1 MSTKDTKSNPSD
13 HINDNN
19 NKTTMSTNDTVS
31 NINSQNVNKGNSSS
45 NNNNTTA
52 NTSSIVGNNANKTN
66 KANDNPQT
74 TNNVSPNAPEGSLVI
89 DDIDKKKSLLKEI
102 NRIDNWANVASDN
115 GLFDTEQN
123 KDKNIFEEI
132 QERLKDA
139 RKRLY
144 ANELPESDY
153 EASKALRLYNKA
165 LYSVSRKWRFA
176 NVYGGPMWFYLIGFL
191 VAVLVFYW
199 FHEDIQVFSLNVK
212 IQQDALYA
220 ATWGT
225 VGGILRGLWF
235 LKDRVT
241 DRKYRNS
248 FRLYFLSVPFIGG
261 LFGAF
266 LYFILLTGF
275 LILTPSHSPVALTGT
290 NNVSNS
296 TAPVTST
303 QTNSPDSTATN
314 PAIIPMAILAG
325 FNWEFALVIF
335 KRIGDSFKSTSEADT
350 KIGK

>member
-1 MSTKDTKSNPSD
+1 M
-13 HINDNN
+13 
-19 NKTTMSTNDTVS
+19 
-31 NINSQNVNKGNSSS
+31 
-45 NNNNTTA
+45 
-52 NTSSIVGNNANKTN
+52 
-66 KANDNPQT
+66 
-74 TNNVSPNAPEGSLVI
+74 
-89 DDIDKKKSLLKEI
+89 
-102 NRIDNWANVASDN
+102 
-115 GLFDTEQN
+115 FDTAQN
-123 KDKNIFEEI
+123 KDKNIFEDI

-144 ANELPESDY
+144 ANELPEADY
-153 EASKALRLYNKA
+153 EASKDLHLYNKA
-165 LYSVSRKWRFA
+165 LYSVFQRWRFA
-176 NVYGGPMWFYLIGFL
+176 NVYGGPMWFYLVGFM

-225 VGGILRGLWF
+225 VGGILRWLWF

-266 LYFILLTGF
+266 LYFILLKGF
-275 LILTPSHSPVALTGT
+275 LILTPSHSPAALTG
-290 NNVSNS
+290 NNSTSNS
-296 TAPVTST
+296 TALVIST
-303 QTNSPDSTATN
+303 QTNSPGSTVTN
-314 PAIIPMAILAG
+314 PAIIPLAILAG

>member
-1 MSTKDTKSNPSD
+1 MASDDTKSDLSGHTKN
-13 HINDNN
+13 NDDVKDKKSAIATDN
-19 NKTTMSTNDTVS
+19 TVS
-31 NINSQNVNKGNSSS
+31 DIPTQNVNSS
-45 NNNNTTA
+45 NNNSIKDA
-52 NTSSIVGNNANKTN
+52 SSSLVGNNANKGSHPS
-66 KANDNPQT
+66 NDKPP
-74 TNNVSPNAPEGSLVI
+74 NVPKESLVI
-89 DDIDKKKSLLKEI
+89 DDIDKKNSLLKEI
-102 NRIDNWANVASDN
+102 NRIDNWANVAADN
-115 GLFDTEQN
+115 GLFDTKQN
-123 KDKNIFEEI
+123 NDKNIFEEI
-132 QERLKDA
+132 QGRLKDA
-139 RKRLY
+139 RKMLY
-144 ANELPESDY
+144 ANELPEADY
-153 EASKALRLYNKA
+153 EASKALRLYDKA

-199 FHEDIQVFSLNVK
+199 FHEDVQVFSLNVK

-275 LILTPSHSPVALTGT
+275 LILTPSHSPAALTGT

-296 TAPVTST
+296 TAPVIST
-303 QTNSPDSTATN
+303 QTNSPESTATN
-314 PAIIPMAILAG
+314 PAIIPLAILAG

>member
-1 MSTKDTKSNPSD
+1 MSSDDTKSDVSGNSKNNDKDKDKKNTISTNNTGSD
-13 HINDNN
+13 VLAQNIND
-19 NKTTMSTNDTVS
+19 
-31 NINSQNVNKGNSSS
+31 S
-45 NNNNTTA
+45 NNNSIKD
-52 NTSSIVGNNANKTN
+52 SSSSLVGNNANKDSQPSSD
-66 KANDNPQT
+66 KQ
-74 TNNVSPNAPEGSLVI
+74 PNAPKGDLVI
-89 DDIDKKKSLLKEI
+89 DDIDKKNSLLKEI

-139 RKRLY
+139 RKMLY

-165 LYSVSRKWRFA
+165 LYSVSRRWRFA

-296 TAPVTST
+296 TTAKST

-314 PAIIPMAILAG
+314 PAIIPLAILAG